1 MLKDYKKKRGRA
13 TKKGDRTV
21 HTLDKRKEASN
32 DTGELQ

>member
-32 DTGELQ
+32 DTRELQ